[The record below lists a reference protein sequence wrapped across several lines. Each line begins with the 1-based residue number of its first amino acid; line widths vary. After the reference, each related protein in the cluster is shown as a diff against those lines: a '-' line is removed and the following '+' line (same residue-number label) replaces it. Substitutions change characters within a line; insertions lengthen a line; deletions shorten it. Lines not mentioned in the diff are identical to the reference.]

1 MKKAIS
7 LLTAFAI
14 LLTSVISFNI
24 VANASYEKKQYKNY
38 IYCYDENGD
47 LNICK
52 YIGNEKDIVVP
63 QQIDS
68 HTVKIIDS
76 SAFLE
81 CTAESIIV
89 PEGVESIGYNAF
101 CDCKNLKNISLPES
115 LKTIGWGTFIR
126 CSSLEKLVIPNNV
139 MGLGDGAITYCDNL
153 KEIVI
158 GTGCEMLFYNA
169 ITYNPKLEKVVF
181 LSPTNKIYD
190 DFVGCEGD
198 VIETVD
204 SWATI
209 YGYNKS
215 FAKDYAD
222 KYGRKFVALES
233 TCDGVNHHYYKGAK
247 ISATCT
253 EGGIDE
259 YICTCGSSYTT
270 PTNALG
276 HKYSE
281 YYQNVKQPTCTENGT
296 VARYCERENCESYI
310 DEKEEPNSALGHD
323 FSDDEKYCLRE
334 GCNAMNPDYVD
345 QNATTSPVIKT
356 EPTTQPSTVPSPT
369 DSSNNQSNTTTTN
382 STATNNSVKK
392 LKTPKIYKLKKKKN
406 TVSIYWNKI
415 NTAKGYEISY
425 STSKK
430 FKKNSTKT
438 IKVKSNKKNV
448 KIKKLKKGKKYY
460 IRIRAYKTVNGK
472 KIYSSYTKVKST
484 EL

>member
-1 MKKAIS
+1 MKKTIS
-7 LLTAFAI
+7 ILMAFVI
-14 LLTSVISFNI
+14 LLTSIASFSI
-24 VANASYEKKQYKNY
+24 VANASFENKKYKDFV
-38 IYCYDENGD
+38 YCYDDDDEVH
-47 LNICK
+47 ISK
-52 YIGNEKDIVVP
+52 YIGNDKNVIVP
-63 QQIDS
+63 QQIES
-68 HTVKIIDS
+68 KTVKIIDVG
-76 SAFLE
+76 AFSD
-81 CTAESIIV
+81 CTAESIVI
-89 PEGVESIGYNAF
+89 PEGVEEIQYNAF
-101 CDCKNLKNISLPES
+101 CDCPNLKNISLPES
-115 LKTIGWGTFIR
+115 LKAIGWGAFIS

-139 MGLGDGAITYCDNL
+139 TGLGDGAIANCDNL

-158 GTGCEMLFYNA
+158 GTGCKSLYYNA

-181 LSPTNKIYD
+181 LSPTTKIYD
-190 DFVGCEGD
+190 DFVGSEGD

-259 YICTCGSSYTT
+259 YICTCGSSYTM

-310 DEKEEPNSALGHD
+310 DEKEKPNSAKGHY
-323 FSDDEKYCLRE
+323 FLDDEKYCLRE
-334 GCNAMNPDYVD
+334 GCNAINPDYVD
-345 QNATTSPVIKT
+345 PNATTSPVIKT
-356 EPTTQPSTVPSPT
+356 EPTTQPSTAPSPA
-369 DSSNNQSNTTTTN
+369 DSSNNKFTTN
-382 STATNNSVKK
+382 STATNNSAKK
-392 LKTPKIYKLKKKKN
+392 LKKPKISKLKKKKN
-406 TVSIYWNKI
+406 TVSIYWDKI

-438 IKVKSNKKNV
+438 IKVKRNKKNAT
-448 KIKKLKKGKKYY
+448 IKKLKKGKKYY
-460 IRIRAYKTVNGK
+460 IRIRAYKTLNGK
-472 KIYSSYTKVKST
+472 KIYSSYSKVKSVK
-484 EL
+484 L